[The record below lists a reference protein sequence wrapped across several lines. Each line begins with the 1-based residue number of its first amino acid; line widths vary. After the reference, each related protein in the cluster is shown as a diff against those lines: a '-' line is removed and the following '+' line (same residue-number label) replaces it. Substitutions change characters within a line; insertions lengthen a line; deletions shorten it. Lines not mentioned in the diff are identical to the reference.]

1 MTDLFNEYSKY
12 YDLIYGDKDTLA
24 EVEYIDDLLCRYGVS
39 GGRLLEFGSG
49 TGRHARLLSERGY
62 DVHGIEQ
69 SAQML
74 QMCTP
79 KDGCTFEAGDIAF
92 VSTGKTYDAVLSL
105 FHVISYQRSN
115 ARLNQVFSN
124 AARHLSSN
132 GLFVFDV
139 WFSPAVLSLKPSVR
153 VKKLTSDD
161 LEVIR
166 IAEPFSNV
174 NHNIVDVRY
183 TIFVRPR
190 GEATYSS
197 FSETH
202 VMRHFSIPELK
213 LFAESNGF
221 SLLCAEEWVTKQ
233 APSVETWG
241 VCMVCKKQ

>member
-1 MTDLFNEYSKY
+1 MTDLFKEYSKY
-12 YDLIYGDKDTLA
+12 YDLIYGDKDTLV
-24 EVEYIDDLLCRYGVS
+24 EVEYLSELLRRYGVS
-39 GGRLLEFGSG
+39 GGCLLEFGSG
-49 TGRHARLLSERGY
+49 TGRHARLLSARGY

-79 KDGCTFEAGDIAF
+79 KDGCTFEEGDIAF

-105 FHVISYQRSN
+105 FHVISYQRTN
-115 ARLNQVFSN
+115 ARLNQVFAN
-124 AARHLSSN
+124 ASRHLSPN

-161 LEVIR
+161 LEIIR
-166 IAEPFSNV
+166 IAEPLSKV
-174 NHNIVDVRY
+174 KDNIVDVNY
-183 TIFVRPR
+183 TVFVRAS
-190 GEATYSS
+190 GEDVYSS

-202 VMRHFSIPELK
+202 VMRHFSIPELE

-221 SLLCAEEWVTKQ
+221 SILCAEEWVTRQ
-233 APSVETWG
+233 APSGETWG
-241 VCMVCKKQ
+241 VCIVCKKL